1 MEIEIRR
8 RVDEIVSKRMNEEL
22 ARREPEIELE
32 VQKRLLEAK
41 KLMEKSLTED
51 FERLKQAEFKRILE
65 KEVNKLDFIYYLKFE
80 ETTKFTKVKNS
91 KCRHYV

>member
-8 RVDEIVSKRMNEEL
+8 RVEEIVNKRMAEEM

-32 VQKRLLEAK
+32 VQKRLIEAK

-51 FERLKQAEFKRILE
+51 FERQRQAEFKRIME
-65 KEVNKLDFIYYLKFE
+65 KEVKKLCFASTF
-80 ETTKFTKVKNS
+80 
-91 KCRHYV
+91 